1 MLSVDLEGL
10 EDEVKPKMKETSKK
24 LRSVAVLLSDLIIPE
39 DFKYRDKIK
48 NMPDK
53 IFNVEEEVKDDQKWL
68 DTCITGFYNA
78 EGSNKSII
86 DRIGNLASTTA
97 GNFADDASSLVTKA
111 VSNVSSAGE
120 SIMWEVF
127 GLNENLLDKA
137 CDILDYAGDAVRD
150 TGATVINAGKYLYN
164 KAKPVIDIAKKV
176 GASIA
181 NVFVGLAKGISKVL
195 EGLLDFATLVGSA
208 ILTQFTGPIDM
219 ARMGLYYLTGNLD
232 EYKSWTGGMWKK
244 TMSFVSTKH
253 VENAF
258 SSFYKKNAIG
268 KWLDKNAYETFKS
281 DGQGT
286 KIAEGI
292 GEVIGIVGVSIFTFG
307 GGAVASAGT
316 ATAVGIGEHTED
328 AWAKM
333 KENSFEG
340 IKEKYKNGE
349 ITEEQYNSYVAIREL
364 TDDQW
369 KEIVLDYQNGE
380 ISEEQFK
387 AMQQIREMPD
397 DWRTAENALKG
408 IFYGAA
414 NGVWEGVQWYVG
426 GKLGNWAIE
435 GKKLATSAV
444 RVAADSVFNAA
455 DTPFRAAIDMIAS
468 DKDFKT
474 AWEEQGG
481 WNSVLTNFGIG
492 LLGSAG
498 GEALD
503 NLGGKIGKNAGL
515 DDIADVPDV
524 EKIGNKLNDIKTPSI
539 ENIPNVSRNFDINS
553 SKIKSI
559 DEAIELT
566 LRKKGLDITPENVR
580 NLREKIN
587 NGEFNWIT
595 RADGARDTV
604 IALKTIDDA
613 IELTLKKHDIEIT
626 PENVNM
632 LKERIFEG
640 DFSVITRENGA
651 REKVKNL
658 FKKQENVTPVDIN
671 NKQKIQVGPI
681 ETIDDAIKL
690 TLSKQGREITPE
702 AIRELR
708 EKINQGDF
716 NCITRTNGAR
726 DTVKKLFAQERED
739 ILSRFEPNIKQN
751 VNQTDTDFK
760 YLSEGD
766 GLYGIDQ
773 GIFKKLYR
781 TPEHYEIKN
790 KIMRKYN
797 MSGRDV
803 ERLMSAL
810 DSIGA
815 CSYADVANEIVGFFK
830 TQPEVFEEIFGMPL
844 YKSTPG
850 GKIKINDAEILVD
863 MYIFANHEDNGG
875 KLIIRDKSTNK
886 NIINIEEIENIYD
899 DRARLRNSDS
909 QNYMQFGEGMNDYL
923 INKYIHSKYDKI
935 EYNSDVLKEVDN
947 FNFNKENMDK
957 LKEDVS
963 NKLKEGKQVSMY
975 VARINKRVQE
985 YYYKTRGIK
994 LKQKEIRFIK
1004 NRSDVI
1010 STGNWSEGGAHAVYI
1025 TGLNDKGFIVS
1036 TWGDRRLVPYEDLQD
1051 GGRFAIF
1058 SSNLSKIERKENM
1071 INKIKNHIKR
1081 E

>member
-328 AWAKM
+328 AWAKK

-408 IFYGAA
+408 IFYGTA

-444 RVAADSVFNAA
+444 RVGADSVFNAG

-498 GEALD
+498 GEVLEGVKIPKELNDNSKLFNYIDKSTVDKIKSVVMPYSETLYFDPFYFLNTKSTPTTKKFSKFISTKNADLFQNLD
-503 NLGGKIGKNAGL
+503 NKIATNAIEKMRIDYLNGKITLSREELQKYINAQIQL
-515 DDIADVPDV
+515 
-524 EKIGNKLNDIKTPSI
+524 
-539 ENIPNVSRNFDINS
+539 NS
-553 SKIKSI
+553 SKIQ
-559 DEAIELT
+559 
-566 LRKKGLDITPENVR
+566 
-580 NLREKIN
+580 
-587 NGEFNWIT
+587 
-595 RADGARDTV
+595 
-604 IALKTIDDA
+604 TIDDA
-613 IELTLKKHDIEIT
+613 IELTLKKQGRKPTYELVRKYRTEIK
-626 PENVNM
+626 NGNYK
-632 LKERIFEG
+632 L
-640 DFSVITRENGA
+640 ITREQNA
-651 REKVKNL
+651 RDFV
-658 FKKQENVTPVDIN
+658 ENYFTRQI
-671 NKQKIQVGPI
+671 K
-681 ETIDDAIKL
+681 TIDDAIEL
-690 TLSKQGREITPE
+690 TLQSYSDKSLTINERRIKIQE
-702 AIRELR
+702 ALA
-708 EKINQGDF
+708 NGDL
-716 NCITRTNGAR
+716 NCITRDNGAR
-726 DTVKKLFAQERED
+726 AVVENIYNQKAKKYLALQTNTK
-739 ILSRFEPNIKQN
+739 ILQIYGGFSDETNKHIIESLKLMYKELDNGKVNGNWNFLDYLMTQNLNQNIKKEIQN
-751 VNQTDTDFK
+751 YARYNTWLRKLTIKEAQSTYAYTQGSGTIQKFLGTEKFIANPQRPDIDTKEKMIKTLEGIDKALEKGEILKKNQIFYRGDNYKQISFWGLPDNFDELKKRQGTVFTCQNYISTGVSKQGSFEGEIEWNFRCDAGRNYGAYVNEISKYFK
-760 YLSEGD
+760 YEKEYEFLVKRGARIKINKVWKEKGKT
-766 GLYGIDQ
+766 YIDA
-773 GIFKKLYR
+773 
-781 TPEHYEIKN
+781 
-790 KIMRKYN
+790 
-797 MSGRDV
+797 S
-803 ERLMSAL
+803 
-810 DSIGA
+810 
-815 CSYADVANEIVGFFK
+815 IVGFNPK
-830 TQPEVFEEIFGMPL
+830 
-844 YKSTPG
+844 
-850 GKIKINDAEILVD
+850 
-863 MYIFANHEDNGG
+863 
-875 KLIIRDKSTNK
+875 
-886 NIINIEEIENIYD
+886 
-899 DRARLRNSDS
+899 
-909 QNYMQFGEGMNDYL
+909 
-923 INKYIHSKYDKI
+923 
-935 EYNSDVLKEVDN
+935 
-947 FNFNKENMDK
+947 K
-957 LKEDVS
+957 LK
-963 NKLKEGKQVSMY
+963 
-975 VARINKRVQE
+975 
-985 YYYKTRGIK
+985 
-994 LKQKEIRFIK
+994 
-1004 NRSDVI
+1004 
-1010 STGNWSEGGAHAVYI
+1010 
-1025 TGLNDKGFIVS
+1025 
-1036 TWGDRRLVPYEDLQD
+1036 
-1051 GGRFAIF
+1051 
-1058 SSNLSKIERKENM
+1058 
-1071 INKIKNHIKR
+1071 
-1081 E
+1081 